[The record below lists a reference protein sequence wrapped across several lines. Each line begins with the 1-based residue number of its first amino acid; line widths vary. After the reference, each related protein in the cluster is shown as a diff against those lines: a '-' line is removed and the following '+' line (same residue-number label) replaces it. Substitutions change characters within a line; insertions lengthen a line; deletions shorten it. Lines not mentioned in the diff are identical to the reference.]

1 MDMENGKGRERVE
14 LSLDGRQI
22 ASIVVGALVL
32 LGVVFV
38 LGLNL
43 GKQLGARQV
52 EAGRGDVLAGL
63 DRPPPAPATPISDDA
78 LTFHDRLTKDKPPIE
93 EPVVRPPPA
102 APKPAT
108 QPATTTA
115 TARPTPAAA
124 TAAASSAPAAPPP
137 SATANALRNLA
148 GPGPSAAASSGPP
161 APGSFTVQLIS
172 TSNRAEADRLAG
184 KLAEFDPR
192 VESAEVTGKGKVFR
206 VRVGGYDNR
215 AEAERVIKAI
225 AAKAGTK
232 GMVVTIRAK

>member
-1 MDMENGKGRERVE
+1 MDMENGKSRERVE

-52 EAGRGDVLAGL
+52 EASRGDVLAGL
-63 DRPPPAPATPISDDA
+63 DRPSPAPAAPISDDA
-78 LTFHDRLTKDKPPIE
+78 LTFHDRLTKDRPHID
-93 EPVVRPPPA
+93 EPV
-102 APKPAT
+102 
-108 QPATTTA
+108 
-115 TARPTPAAA
+115 ARP
-124 TAAASSAPAAPPP
+124 SPAAPPP

-148 GPGPSAAASSGPP
+148 GPGTAAAPSSGSPV
-161 APGSFTVQLIS
+161 PGSFTVQLIS

-184 KLAEFDPR
+184 KLTEFDPR
-192 VESAEVTGKGKVFR
+192 VESAEVAGKGKVFR
-206 VRVGGYDNR
+206 VRVGSYDSR
-215 AEAERVIKAI
+215 TEAEKVLKAV
-225 AAKAGTK
+225 AARTNAK

>member
-52 EAGRGDVLAGL
+52 EASRGDVLAGL
-63 DRPPPAPATPISDDA
+63 DRPSPAPAAPISDDA
-78 LTFHDRLTKDKPPIE
+78 LTFHDRLTKDRPPID
-93 EPVVRPPPA
+93 EPVARPP
-102 APKPAT
+102 
-108 QPATTTA
+108 
-115 TARPTPAAA
+115 
-124 TAAASSAPAAPPP
+124 PAAPPP

-148 GPGPSAAASSGPP
+148 GPGTAAAPSSGSPV
-161 APGSFTVQLIS
+161 PGSFTVQLIS

-184 KLAEFDPR
+184 KLTEFDPR
-192 VESAEVTGKGKVFR
+192 VESAEVAGKGKVFR
-206 VRVGGYDNR
+206 VRVGGYASR
-215 AEAERVIKAI
+215 TEAEKVLKAI
-225 AAKAGTK
+225 AARTNAK